1 MILNKNIQ
9 EIYNLSNK
17 ENNISDIQIFG
28 EVNTPIDFVYK
39 IIDILPK
46 CLFNNPNLRWLDT
59 GAGTGIFSICLF
71 YLLDEGLKDIIKE
84 NTERKNHILSNQ
96 LFLIEI
102 QNENIKIL
110 KNIFGEN
117 CNIIEEDY
125 INYNFDF
132 KFDIIIGNPPFNCN
146 GLKKV
151 PTNNNID
158 KKNDGKTIWCDCIKK
173 SINILKE
180 NGILC
185 YLVPSIW
192 LKPDKQQ
199 IYNLLLKYQIYNL
212 SCFSNT
218 ETNKIFKGKA
228 QTPCCYFY
236 LKKIHNNGFININDN
251 LLKLNYN
258 YPFKFGEPI
267 PVCGYSIIS
276 KIKNFTYNFNCPLTV
291 LKTNMPSNKIK
302 LSNIKNN
309 DFIFKNVKTCILEN
323 LNPKLVID
331 YSDKPCSY
339 YKDIK
344 LILAHK
350 MYGFPYLDRNGEFGI
365 SNRDAYIIKDK
376 SIQELEILQK
386 FFSSKTALFLFE
398 STRYRMKF
406 LEKYIF
412 ELIPDITVLDN
423 FPNTG
428 NDLDIFKFFKFSELE
443 CKTILNYHKQYKNFD

>member
-9 EIYNLSNK
+9 EISLLSNK
-17 ENNISDIQIFG
+17 ENNISDIQMFG
-28 EVNTPIDFVYK
+28 EVNTPINFVHK
-39 IIDILPK
+39 IIDSLPK
-46 CLFNNPNLRWLDT
+46 NLFNNPNLKWLDS
-59 GAGTGIFSICLF
+59 GAGTGIFSIYIF
-71 YLLDEGLKDIIKE
+71 YLLDNGLKRVIKDS
-84 NTERKNHILSNQ
+84 TERKNHILSNQ

-117 CNIIEEDY
+117 CNIIENDY
-125 INYNFDF
+125 IDHKFDT

-151 PTNNNID
+151 PTNNNFN
-158 KKNDGKTIWCDCIKK
+158 KKNDGKTIWCDFIKK
-173 SINILKE
+173 SIDLLNK
-180 NGILC
+180 NGVLC

-192 LKPDKQQ
+192 LKPDKQK

-212 SCFSNT
+212 TCFSNT
-218 ETNKIFKGKA
+218 ETNKIFQGKA

-236 LKKIHNNGFININDN
+236 LKKIDNNGFLNINDN

-267 PVCGYSIIS
+267 PVSGYSIIS
-276 KIKNFTYNFNCPLTV
+276 KVKNFIYDFKCPLTV
-291 LKTNMPSNKIK
+291 LKTNMPSNKTNFSDFK
-302 LSNIKNN
+302 KDN
-309 DFIFKNVKTCILEN
+309 FIFKNVKTCILEN
-323 LNPKLVID
+323 LNPKLVIN
-331 YSDKPCSY
+331 YSDKPCCY
-339 YKDIK
+339 YNNVK

-350 MYGFPYLDRNGEFGI
+350 MYGFPYLDRTGEFGI

-376 SIQELEILQK
+376 SIEELEILQN

-398 STRYRMKF
+398 TTRYRMKF

-412 ELIPDITVLDN
+412 ELIPDITLLEN
-423 FPNTG
+423 FPKTG
-428 NDLDIFKFFKFSELE
+428 NDIDLFKFFKFSDLE
-443 CKTILNYHKQYKNFD
+443 CNIIINYHKQYNKF